1 MVQCFSSKQGTL
13 GLIAR
18 TAFKKKK
25 SGMAVDAVI
34 PATLEAEIGGSQFA
48 ASLGK
53 SKRTYLKKKQKGKE
67 S

>member
-34 PATLEAEIGGSQFA
+34 PATLEAEIGKFC
-48 ASLGK
+48 
-53 SKRTYLKKKQKGKE
+53 QKPAQTKA
-67 S
+67 